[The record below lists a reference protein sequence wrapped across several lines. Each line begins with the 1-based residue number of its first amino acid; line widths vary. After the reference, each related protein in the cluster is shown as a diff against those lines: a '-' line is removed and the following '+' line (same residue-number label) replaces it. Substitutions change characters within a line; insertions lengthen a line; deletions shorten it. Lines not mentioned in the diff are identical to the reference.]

1 MAAPNTSPPPTADQ
15 SITTPQATRLLT
27 TFADFL
33 TVCIHNILYYRNL
46 YPPSTFL
53 TSRAYNLPVHQSRH
67 PAVCAWIRDAV
78 DAARAQLAQGTIERL
93 AIVIYGPSAA
103 AVLERWM
110 FDVAQFPAWGG
121 LATRGDEGD
130 GTTESASTSDD
141 DDDDDD
147 DDDEDE
153 DDDDDPEAG
162 DEEKQQQQQKE
173 RSNINWTNIDEQLR
187 AAVRRLAYGG
197 ENMTPLP
204 EGCTFTVVLELRDE
218 AEAPIGH
225 PQPWVATQPSLQTV
239 SKDQPASGGDVG
251 GAKTT
256 ALRAV
261 EAAPLFFE
269 CWVEEGKAKF
279 DLLSTRS
286 SEK

>member
-1 MAAPNTSPPPTADQ
+1 MKIMAAPDTSPPPTAEQ

-46 YPPSTFL
+46 YPPTTFL
-53 TSRAYNLPVHQSRH
+53 TSRAHNLPVHQSRH

-78 DAARAQLAQGTIERL
+78 DATRAQLAQGTIERL
-93 AIVIYGPSAA
+93 AVVIYGPSGT
-103 AVLERWM
+103 AVMERWM
-110 FDVAQFPAWGG
+110 FDVAQFPAWRG
-121 LATRGDEGD
+121 LTRDDGD
-130 GTTESASTSDD
+130 GTESTSTSDD
-141 DDDDDD
+141 DE
-147 DDDEDE
+147 DDEDP
-153 DDDDDPEAG
+153 DDLADATAG
-162 DEEKQQQQQKE
+162 ADGEQQQEEQ
-173 RSNINWTNIDEQLR
+173 SNINWTNIDEQLR

-197 ENMTPLP
+197 EQMTPLP
-204 EGCTFTVVLELRDE
+204 DGCTFTVVLELRNE

-225 PQPWVATQPSLQTV
+225 PQPWVTAQPSLQTV
-239 SKDQPASGGDVG
+239 SKDQPISGSDVG

-256 ALRAV
+256 PLRAV

-269 CWVEEGKAKF
+269 CWVEEGQAKL

-286 SEK
+286 CEK